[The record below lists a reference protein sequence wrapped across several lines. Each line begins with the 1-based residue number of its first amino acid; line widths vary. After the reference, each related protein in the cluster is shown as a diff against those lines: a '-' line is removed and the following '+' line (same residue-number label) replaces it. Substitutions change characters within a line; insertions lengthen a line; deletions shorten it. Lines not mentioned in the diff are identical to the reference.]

1 MGNHRPV
8 TPAIHKGCAPIT
20 EKMKDAMKDE
30 SRTSDTPYCPVD
42 CIKCKENAIPG
53 STLTAW
59 PLVNEHAGRA
69 RRQERGEEGEFHRER
84 NSLGK
89 EDEGGGRD
97 DSIIPGILPVA
108 PVPRCASTYVSYDAG
123 TDFDLEKTR

>member
-1 MGNHRPV
+1 M
-8 TPAIHKGCAPIT
+8 T
-20 EKMKDAMKDE
+20 EKMKDAMKDD

-53 STLTAW
+53 STLTMGSMKN
-59 PLVNEHAGRA
+59 VRTA
-69 RRQERGEEGEFHRER
+69 RHHEKRKFLEEGG
-84 NSLGK
+84 SLGK

-108 PVPRCASTYVSYDAG
+108 PVPRCASTYIPYDAR
-123 TDFDLEKTR
+123 TNFDLEKAQQMQTGCSSTSISCRHRCNYCR